1 MMKLAPVCYRKLR
14 VGVLLSVLGLSV
26 AATAA
31 TKTTQD
37 TSTDEQ
43 TGEQTGEPSSEEPEL
58 PRFEERIHVEGTVD
72 AVPALESTFVKI
84 PIALQSTPASVSVVP
99 RFVIESQDANVLGDA
114 LRNASGVNVATGFG
128 IFDFFVIR
136 GFDSLDTSLV
146 MTDGAFEPE
155 STFYQL
161 YNVERVEVLKGPVAF
176 LYGGNP
182 LSGSVNLVR
191 KNPRASNLADL
202 RLRLGS
208 FGTYQGTA
216 DFNVAREDGRA
227 AFRVNTIYS
236 SSDFYRDDKENDL
249 FAVNPVAAFQLNERT
264 PLTVNFEYVSNE
276 YRPDSGLPLFGNE
289 LPDVPRSRSYQ
300 SPLDL
305 SDQAIYRLRVD
316 LSSKINPRW
325 TLRNKFYFTDLDWE
339 TDGTLLVGAF
349 PNAMGSADVFRN
361 LTLLD
366 DRQKMLGNQFE
377 ALTRF
382 STGRIEHQ
390 ALFGIELSRWTDEF
404 ALDVAFL
411 PSIDLLNPVETMT
424 EPLFFVPGQASSGD
438 VRNITFA
445 PYFVDELT
453 FSEAV
458 QIFLGG
464 RLDALDYEDAAT
476 GTKRD
481 PTSFSPMVGGV
492 YHLQP
497 DLAFYANY
505 GEAFAP
511 PSSLIV
517 GEREPEESW
526 QFEVGTKKTFAG
538 DRSSLTAAFY
548 NLERDK
554 IAIPDANG
562 ITQQAGNQRSR
573 GIEIELGTEWEG
585 AGVPWFSFVSYA
597 FNDSVLTEFAET
609 VFTGAVPPFLVFD
622 RSGNTAPFAPR
633 HLFNLWTMGE
643 LANGLGLGGGARY
656 VSGQF
661 IAPDNAYEIGGYF
674 TLDATVS
681 YRVSSWKLS
690 LNFKNLTDTDFETRG
705 FGNSAVIPADPL
717 AVYASIQFLVP

>member
-1 MMKLAPVCYRKLR
+1 MMKLATTCYRELR
-14 VGVLLSVLGLSV
+14 VGVLLSVLSLSV

-31 TKTTQD
+31 TETTQD

-43 TGEQTGEPSSEEPEL
+43 TGEQSSEEPEPL
-58 PRFEERIHVEGTVD
+58 RFEERIHVEGTVD

-84 PIALQSTPASVSVVP
+84 PISLQSTPASVSVVP

-114 LRNASGVNVATGFG
+114 LRNASGVNVGTGFG
-128 IFDFFVIR
+128 VFDFFVIR
-136 GFDSLDTSLV
+136 GFDSLDTGLV

-208 FGTYQGTA
+208 FGTFQGTA
-216 DFNVAREDGRA
+216 DFNLAREDGRA
-227 AFRVNTIYS
+227 ALRVNTIYS

-264 PLTVNFEYVSNE
+264 PLTVNFEYVSND

-289 LPDVPRSRSYQ
+289 LPDVPRTRSYQ
-300 SPLDL
+300 SPLDF

-316 LSSKINPRW
+316 LSSEISPRW
-325 TLRNKFYFTDLDWE
+325 TLRNKLYFTDLDWE

-349 PNAMGSADVFRN
+349 PNAMGNVDVFRN

-382 STGRIEHQ
+382 STGSIEHQ

-411 PSIDLLNPVETMT
+411 PSIDLFDPVETTT

-453 FSEAV
+453 FSEAL

-464 RLDALDYEDAAT
+464 RLDALDYEDRVT
-476 GTKRD
+476 GTMRD

-497 DLAFYANY
+497 DLALYANY

-526 QFEVGTKKTFAG
+526 QFEVGTKKTFDG
-538 DRSSLTAAFY
+538 DRSSVTVAFY

-554 IAIPDANG
+554 IGIPDANG

-597 FNDSVLTEFAET
+597 FNDSVLTEFRET

-622 RSGNTAPFAPR
+622 RSGNSAPFAPR

-661 IAPDNAYEIGGYF
+661 IAADNVYEIGGYF

-690 LNFKNLTDTDFETRG
+690 LNLKNLTDTDFETRG